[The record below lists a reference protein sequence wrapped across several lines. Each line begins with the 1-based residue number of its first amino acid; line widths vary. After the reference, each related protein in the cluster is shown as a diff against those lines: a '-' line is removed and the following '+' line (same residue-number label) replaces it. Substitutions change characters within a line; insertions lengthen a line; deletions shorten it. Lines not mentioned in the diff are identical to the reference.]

1 MPVDAIAW
9 EWIADGESNKS
20 LEYRPGARTG
30 EEGEEYGD
38 VDVYDQ
44 VAPISSANLRTI
56 GATTSELLALLA
68 IHRIPADVSG
78 STYTATDPEGNTF
91 AGPIQ
96 SISWRRIEGSA
107 YWQIEIKIPNPVITP
122 AA

>member
-1 MPVDAIAW
+1 MPETIAW
-9 EWIADGESNKS
+9 EWIVDGESSKN

-30 EEGEEYGD
+30 EDGEEYGD

-44 VAPISSANLRTI
+44 VAPMSSASLRCT
-56 GATTSELLALLA
+56 GATTAQLMALLA

-78 STYTATDPEGNTF
+78 STYEAEDPEGNTF
-91 AGPIQ
+91 SGPIQ

-107 YWQIEIKIPNPVITP
+107 YWQIDIKIPNPVFT
-122 AA
+122 AAS